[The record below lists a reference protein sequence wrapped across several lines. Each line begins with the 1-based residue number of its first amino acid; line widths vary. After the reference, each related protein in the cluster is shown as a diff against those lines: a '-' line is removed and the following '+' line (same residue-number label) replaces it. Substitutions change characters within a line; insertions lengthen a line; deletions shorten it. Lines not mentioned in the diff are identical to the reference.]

1 MTDKPK
7 NPQQKI
13 EIQAAPQP
21 RKSPAGAKI
30 SAPPPRRPAGD
41 GDFNVNDEMQ
51 WAALRRKWVDDKLSV
66 AAAHAERVLMIDHD
80 DLPLSKHILL
90 LLIAAFCGV
99 FMIWASF
106 ATLDEVT
113 RGEGKIIPSSEIQT
127 LSSLEGG
134 IVDDFQVK
142 EGDTVHPGQILMRLR
157 DIEASSDLGSNRA
170 RYLGLLATVTRLQ
183 AEAEG
188 KESVVFPD
196 EVKTGAP
203 QSVAEETNA
212 FNANRQKNNGQLDI
226 LKQQLTQREAEVREL
241 NSRASDLSGVIS
253 VTKQQRDMIA
263 PAVARGSA
271 PKMELLDLE
280 RTLKQTQTDLNG
292 VRSSLPRARAAVEEA
307 KARIKDIETTA
318 RAQAQTDLSAKLTEM
333 NSIKETLAGYQERKG
348 RTEIRSPVEGIVKD
362 IKVNTVGGAVK
373 PGQDVIEIVPQ
384 DDQLLVEAKIRPSD
398 IAFLHP
404 GQKAMVKIT
413 AYDFSIYGGLKG
425 HVVDISADTIAN
437 EKGEN
442 FYRVRVRTDEKV
454 LKRKGEVL
462 PIIPGMVATVDI
474 MTGHKTVME
483 YLLKPFIKTL
493 RTAMNER

>member
-1 MTDKPK
+1 MTEKQPQRPQAQK
-7 NPQQKI
+7 IELQAMPQQKT
-13 EIQAAPQP
+13 AQP
-21 RKSPAGAKI
+21 SQKST
-30 SAPPPRRPAGD
+30 PPRRPSGD
-41 GDFNVNDEMQ
+41 GEFNVNDEVQ
-51 WAALRRKWVDDKLSV
+51 WAALRRKWVDDKLSI
-66 AAAHAERVLMIDHD
+66 ASAHAERVLMIDHD

-90 LLIAAFCGV
+90 LLIVAFCGIFV
-99 FMIWASF
+99 IWASF

-113 RGEGKIIPSSEIQT
+113 RGEGKIIPSSEIQI

-134 IVDDFQVK
+134 IVEGFEIK
-142 EGDTVHPGQILMRLR
+142 EGDAVHPGQILMRLR
-157 DIEASSDLGSNRA
+157 DIEASSDLGSSRA
-170 RYLGLLATVTRLQ
+170 RYFGLLATVTRLQ

-188 KESVVFPD
+188 KDTVEFPE

-203 QSVAEETNA
+203 QSVVEELNA
-212 FNANRQKNNGQLDI
+212 FNANREKNSGQLDI
-226 LKQQLTQREAEVREL
+226 LNQQLTQREAEVREL
-241 NSRASDLSGVIS
+241 SSRASDLRGVIS
-253 VTKQQRDMIA
+253 VTQQQRDMIA

-280 RTLKQTQTDLNG
+280 RTLKQSQSELNG
-292 VRSSLPRARAAVEEA
+292 VLSSLPRAKAAIAEA
-307 KARIKDIETTA
+307 KARIKDIDTTA
-318 RAQAQTDLSAKLTEM
+318 KAQSQAELSAKLTEM
-333 NSIKETLAGYQERKG
+333 NAIKETLAGYQERKG

-362 IKVNTVGGAVK
+362 IKVNTVGGVVK

-404 GQKAMVKIT
+404 GQKAVVKIT

-425 HVVDISADTIAN
+425 QVVDISADTIAN

-442 FYRVRVRTDEKV
+442 FYRVRVRTDENA

-483 YLLKPFIKTL
+483 YLLKPFIKTM